1 MRDATE
7 APSNVLGTVVT
18 LRIEAPIYEGADVRQ
33 VTRCFQMQRILLQVF
48 TSNLI
53 SFMLELDVQSF
64 LL

>member
-7 APSNVLGTVVT
+7 APSHVLGTDVT
-18 LRIEAPIYEGADVRQ
+18 LHIEAPISEGADVHQ
-33 VTRCFQMQRILLQVF
+33 VTLCFQMQRILLQVF

-53 SFMLELDVQSF
+53 SSMLELDIQSF